1 MYKAATAFVVTA
13 LIAGRVFAQAA
24 AEPSFVGIWYSSG
37 QPDEPG
43 VMSLIEF
50 KADGTFREEFR
61 KCENGMV
68 AGLQFQSGTWT
79 VMDGVERTLTDMING
94 DKTSVEDTYRVEILT
109 ESQRRI
115 RMQGKDKDYVFT
127 SLRVSN
133 FEFPD
138 CASGA

>member
-1 MYKAATAFVVTA
+1 MYKAATAFVLTA
-13 LIAGRVFAQAA
+13 LIAGGAVAQATA
-24 AEPSFVGIWYSSG
+24 DSSFVGIWYSSG

-50 KADGTFREEFR
+50 KSDGTFREEFR

-68 AGLQFQSGTWT
+68 AGLQYQSGTWT
-79 VMDGVERTLTDMING
+79 VMDGIEHTITDMING
-94 DKTSVEDTYRVEILT
+94 DKTSIEDTYMVELLT

-115 RMQGKDKDYVFT
+115 RMQAKDKDYVFT
-127 SLRVSN
+127 SLRVSK